1 LTYHLW
7 LDTSTT
13 MFTKYP
19 AETAPPATRAST
31 LERFAIEV
39 RSVGVTLARTAR
51 LVVAG
56 GAALDLS
63 SPEQAEFVRLN
74 LHTVSRQHLR
84 RGEDLAA
91 LVERITAMLHAS
103 TRRSRAAA
111 KLDASLHLV
120 RAIAMGELLQRAAG
134 SETADRM
141 YAADVAEG
149 AVDCLAKAYAARLGT
164 ELPEEVERLFPRF
177 AAALARIPRPGR
189 GELSTA
195 GRGEAS
201 RGRSA
206 RGAVSPLLLRQI
218 SLFRYVAD
226 APLEALAA
234 AMTRLKVPRG
244 TAVVNAGE
252 AADRLY
258 LVIGGRF
265 KVALNGDHGREIILG
280 MLSPG
285 EVFGEMSMI
294 DDAPRSA
301 TVTALEPGE
310 LLALDRA
317 VFRRCL
323 ESNFDLCLGV
333 MRCLVDRV
341 RHANQQ
347 IGGLAMLDVRGRV
360 ARTLHDIAV
369 DRYGR
374 RVVER
379 VSGQDLAR
387 MVGASREMVSRVLK
401 EFEANGA
408 LERVGGNLVLLEPLV
423 GNAVGSTAQA
433 RAASARRTRR

>member
-1 LTYHLW
+1 MLTPT
-7 LDTSTT
+7 TS
-13 MFTKYP
+13 
-19 AETAPPATRAST
+19 RAADGIGASALP

-39 RSVGVTLARTAR
+39 RSVGVTLDRTAR
-51 LVVAG
+51 LMVAG

-63 SPEQAEFVRLN
+63 RPEQAEFVRLN
-74 LHTVSRQHLR
+74 LQTLARQHLR
-84 RGEDLAA
+84 RGEDLPA
-91 LVERITAMLHAS
+91 LVERINAMLGAS

-120 RAIAMGELLQRAAG
+120 RAIAMGELLQRATG
-134 SETADRM
+134 SQVADRM
-141 YAADVAEG
+141 AAADVAES
-149 AVDCLAKAYAARLGT
+149 AVECLARAYAARLGAQ
-164 ELPEEVERLFPRF
+164 LPDEAERVFPRF
-177 AAALARIPRPGR
+177 AGALARLPH
-189 GELSTA
+189 A
-195 GRGEAS
+195 GRRDLATGRRGDYSA
-201 RGRSA
+201 RGRSD

-218 SLFRYVAD
+218 ALFRYVAD
-226 APLEALAA
+226 EPLERLAA
-234 AMTRLKVPRG
+234 AMTRHKVARG
-244 TAVVNAGE
+244 AAVVKAGE

-265 KVALNGDHGREIILG
+265 KVTLAGRQGREIILG

-285 EVFGEMSMI
+285 EVFGEMSLI

-310 LLALDRA
+310 LLALDRDT
-317 VFRRCL
+317 FRQCL

-360 ARTLHDIAV
+360 ARTLQEIAV
-369 DRYGR
+369 DRFGR

-387 MVGASREMVSRVLK
+387 MIGASREMVSRVLK
-401 EFEANGA
+401 EFEASGA
-408 LERVGGNLVLLEPLV
+408 VERVGGMLVLLDPLR
-423 GNAVGSTAQA
+423 GLAERPAAVRGGV
-433 RAASARRTRR
+433 RAPRRRG